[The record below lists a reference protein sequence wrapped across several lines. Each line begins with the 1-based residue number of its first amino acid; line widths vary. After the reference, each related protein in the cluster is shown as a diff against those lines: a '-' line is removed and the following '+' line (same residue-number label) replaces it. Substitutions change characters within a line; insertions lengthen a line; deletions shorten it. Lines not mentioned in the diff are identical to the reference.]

1 MNPATSTIAVNTN
14 PMVFEELATSLATLA
29 TYARGDMGDPVKEM
43 EHLYRRALQEPPSY
57 EEITSITGH
66 NMETHDRECGRAAW
80 LLANIEDLQVH
91 GVHTLVWHKINR
103 EFTAPILNQIA
114 RATGKPSQLTHEQ
127 IQKLGA
133 PLAMIDVVGVK
144 DDTIWLTQVVTS
156 KNVHDSALNRVGR
169 KSGSL
174 FRSVVYR
181 DIAIEDKELAGLIA
195 ADKQMRA
202 AFPTTEVVTMV
213 LVVHPQLPDFE
224 LYHVELPQ
232 KPHGKLL
239 LTEERIRKNSIDYAD
254 QLRENQ
260 DALFTLPGQIDN
272 ALFKGVP
279 PCRGGRT
286 LIMLALAASR
296 QLESEALE
304 LWECKDFMQALVDE
318 FGYEVERDKVRHDL
332 DDRLVQQGFFRKRGT
347 QYYVSMRGIA
357 RYQYCLAK
365 FTSVGSSDFD
375 LDQLVKQRDRI
386 IAKFGCLT

>member
-1 MNPATSTIAVNTN
+1 MSELGIAVANTN

-29 TYARGDMGDPVKEM
+29 TYARGDMDVPFKEM

-66 NMETHDRECGRAAW
+66 NMETNDRECGRAAW

-91 GVHTLVWHKINR
+91 GVHTLVWHKVKKKYS
-103 EFTAPILNQIA
+103 APILDQIA
-114 RATGKPSQLTHEQ
+114 RATGKPSQLSHEQ
-127 IQKLGA
+127 IQKLGE

-144 DDTIWLTQVVTS
+144 EDAIWLTQVVTS

-181 DIAIEDKELAGLIA
+181 DIAIDDKDLSGLIA
-195 ADKQMRA
+195 AEKQMRA
-202 AFPTTEVVTMV
+202 AFPTTDVVTMV

-224 LYHVELPQ
+224 LYHVELNQ
-232 KPHGKLL
+232 KSHGKLM

-260 DALFTLPGQIDN
+260 DSLFTLPGQIDN

-296 QLESEALE
+296 QLQSETLE
-304 LWECKDFMQALVDE
+304 LWECKDFTHSLAKE
-318 FGYEVERDKVRHDL
+318 FGYKVQRDKLRHDL
-332 DDRLVQQGFFRKRGT
+332 DDRLVQQGFFRKHGT

-365 FTSVGSSDFD
+365 FTSVGSEDFD
-375 LDQLVKQRDRI
+375 LDQLVQQRDRI
-386 IAKFGCLT
+386 IAKFGFLI